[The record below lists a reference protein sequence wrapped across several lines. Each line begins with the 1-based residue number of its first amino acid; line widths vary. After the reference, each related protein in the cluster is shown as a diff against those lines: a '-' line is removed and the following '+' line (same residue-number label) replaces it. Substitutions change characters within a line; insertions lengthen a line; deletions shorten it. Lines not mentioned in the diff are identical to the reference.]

1 MQLSEVI
8 DHLEQ
13 LSPSSY
19 AESWDNVGLLAG
31 RKDKEVQRVF
41 VALDA
46 TDEIVDEAIRRDCDL
61 LLTHHPLIFPSISH
75 ISDKDIVGRRLLK
88 LIAED
93 VACYAMHTNF
103 DVVGMADEAADR
115 IELNG
120 RKVLMVTHKDQLT
133 EEGIGRT
140 GELPYEMTLKEC
152 AEMVKEVFMIDN
164 VRIFGDPGK
173 KVKRASISPG
183 SGKHM
188 SRYAIEAGS
197 DVLISGDIDHHEG
210 IDAVAAGLAVIDAG
224 HFGLEKI
231 FCPYMKDF
239 IMREMPGIQVSIAS
253 ENAPFSV
260 I

>member
-1 MQLSEVI
+1 MKLEDVI
-8 DHLEQ
+8 AKFEEF
-13 LSPSSY
+13 SPADF
-19 AESWDNVGLLAG
+19 AESWDNSGLMCGRHDKEIRSVLLA
-31 RKDKEVQRVF
+31 V
-41 VALDA
+41 DA
-46 TDEIVDEAIRRDCDL
+46 TDAVTEDAVLTDADL

-115 IELNG
+115 IELSG

-133 EEGIGRT
+133 EEGIGRA

-164 VRIFGDPGK
+164 VRIFGDPER
-173 KVKRASISPG
+173 KVKRAAISPG

-253 ENAPFSV
+253 ENAPFTV